1 MKHPARW
8 VALTAALLVAG
19 FSVVLATQVGSDPTA
34 DSKTSQ
40 LFGKAV
46 PTFSVRTLDGSK
58 LTDTDLAG
66 RAVIVNFW
74 NSWCIP
80 CQDEL
85 PALRDFYQRHAN
97 DPSFLMLGI
106 VRDDTE
112 RAVRGYVHAQ
122 GISWTIGLDPSS
134 EASLAFGTRGQPET
148 YAISTDG
155 KVVGY
160 QIGPTRV
167 KDLEAMLARAQ
178 AGVR

>member
-1 MKHPARW
+1 VKHPARW
-8 VALTAALLVAG
+8 VAVTAAVVVTG
-19 FSVVLATQVGSDPTA
+19 FSIVLATQVGSDPSA
-34 DSKTSQ
+34 DAKTSQ
-40 LFGKAV
+40 LFGKAL
-46 PTFSVRTLDGSK
+46 PAFSVRALDGSK
-58 LTDTDLAG
+58 VTQRDLSG

-85 PALRDFYQRHAN
+85 PALQDFYARHAD
-97 DPSFLMLGI
+97 DPTFFMLGI

-112 RAVRGYVHAQ
+112 RAVRRYVQAQ

-148 YAISTDG
+148 YAISPDG
-155 KVVGY
+155 TVVAY
-160 QIGPTRV
+160 QFGQATV

-178 AGVR
+178 AGAR

>member
-1 MKHPARW
+1 VRHPARW
-8 VALTAALLVAG
+8 IALAAAVIVVGL
-19 FSVVLATQVGSDPTA
+19 SVVLATQVGSDPNA

-46 PTFSVRTLDGSK
+46 PAFSVRALDGSK
-58 LTDTDLAG
+58 VTDASLRG

-80 CQDEL
+80 CQEEL
-85 PALRDFYQRHAN
+85 PALQDFYKQHAA
-97 DPSFLMLGI
+97 DPAMVMLGI

-112 RAVRGYVHAQ
+112 TAVRKYVKAQ

-134 EASLAFGTRGQPET
+134 EAALAFGTRGQPET
-148 YAISTDG
+148 FAISPDG

-160 QIGPTRV
+160 QIGPTSV
-167 KDLEAMLARAQ
+167 KNLEDLLKRAQ
-178 AGVR
+178 V